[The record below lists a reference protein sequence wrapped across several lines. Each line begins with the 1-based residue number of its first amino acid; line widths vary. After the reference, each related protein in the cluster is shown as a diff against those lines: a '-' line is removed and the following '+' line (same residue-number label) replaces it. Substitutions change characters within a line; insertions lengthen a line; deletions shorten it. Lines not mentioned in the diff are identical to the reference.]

1 MNNNKNNDPKFVIT
15 ACARSLSLSLARCA
29 PVSAP
34 RSVVVFPCAH
44 ITLCAAYSYAHSH
57 SATNKRELTIT
68 TQGKLAR
75 RIIGRVT
82 RACLCFARA
91 FAVGI
96 AVAVAVT
103 SLTWESP
110 CSLTRS
116 ATQLLLWL
124 LLLFFI
130 IVARYLTWCIC
141 ICVCACVCTLW
152 LALLCLLILG
162 GFIGRRRH
170 SYLSASADA
179 IVAASHKKIIESKLK
194 PIGIW
199 LDLSGQALYLH
210 LQCTRIYGTPRA
222 LRFSQRNRT
231 DTYLSIYISVHK

>member
-124 LLLFFI
+124 LLLFFYYCC
-130 IVARYLTWCIC
+130 ALSNLMHMYM
-141 ICVCACVCTLW
+141 CVCVCLHTVTGFALSVNFGW
-152 LALLCLLILG
+152 LYWPASTFLSVGLC
-162 GFIGRRRH
+162 R
-170 SYLSASADA
+170 
-179 IVAASHKKIIESKLK
+179 
-194 PIGIW
+194 
-199 LDLSGQALYLH
+199 
-210 LQCTRIYGTPRA
+210 
-222 LRFSQRNRT
+222 RNRCC
-231 DTYLSIYISVHK
+231 LP